1 MQRRGGGGDYSRAR
15 AEAIEGSVGCSG
27 RGSHFMVTGGGGQMG
42 LGFVGSFIYFQF
54 VDGPTRK

>member
-42 LGFVGSFIYFQF
+42 LGFVGSFIYF
-54 VDGPTRK
+54 